1 VVSAVTNP
9 GAGSNGDG
17 KSVNAAWR
25 RAGEEAIA
33 VLSAALLWN
42 LPASLW
48 EQVQEAVAGVAAAIT
63 KASPDDLWQ
72 ASEDLDLYGPL
83 RADTRLGD
91 PPRVAAPRAIREQI
105 AELVDTLALE
115 LDSEPGRGSTAG

>member
-1 VVSAVTNP
+1 MSTVTNP
-9 GAGSNGDG
+9 SAGSNGVG
-17 KSVNAAWR
+17 KAVNAAWR

-33 VLSAALLWN
+33 VLSAALRWN

-63 KASPDDLWQ
+63 EASPDDLWR

-83 RADTRLGD
+83 RAGTRLGD
-91 PPRVAAPRAIREQI
+91 PPRVGAPKAIREQI

-115 LDSEPGRGSTAG
+115 LDSESGSGSTAG